1 MIDFCQTAGLQDRID
16 SGWGR
21 EGAVRGVLF
30 QSRFYLFR
38 LAMKQVIPETPPE
51 YDRARIV
58 ERPDGFYWQSKDG
71 GKESGPFPTLLEA
84 VEDMQYSADSDYE
97 PGESV
102 EQAEAEIGIADWV
115 DPETGEL
122 AEEQTPRIEDH

>member
-1 MIDFCQTAGLQDRID
+1 MKKKVKPEPLQD
-16 SGWGR
+16 
-21 EGAVRGVLF
+21 
-30 QSRFYLFR
+30 
-38 LAMKQVIPETPPE
+38 

-58 ERPDGFYWQSKDG
+58 ERPDGFYWQSSDG
-71 GKESGPFPTLLEA
+71 GKEAGPFPTLLEA
-84 VEDMQYSADSDYE
+84 VEDMQYSADSDFE

-102 EQAEAEIGIADWV
+102 EQAEAEIGISDWV

>member
-1 MIDFCQTAGLQDRID
+1 
-16 SGWGR
+16 
-21 EGAVRGVLF
+21 
-30 QSRFYLFR
+30 
-38 LAMKQVIPETPPE
+38 MKQVIPETPPE
-51 YDRARIV
+51 YDQARIV
-58 ERPDGFYWQSKDG
+58 ERPDGFYWQSRDG

-102 EQAEAEIGIADWV
+102 TQAEAEIGISDWV

-122 AEEQTPRIEDH
+122 AEDQLPRIEDH

>member
-1 MIDFCQTAGLQDRID
+1 
-16 SGWGR
+16 
-21 EGAVRGVLF
+21 
-30 QSRFYLFR
+30 
-38 LAMKQVIPETPPE
+38 MKKIIPETSPE
-51 YDRARIV
+51 FDRARVI

-71 GKESGPFPTLLEA
+71 GKESGPFVTLLEA

-115 DPETGEL
+115 DPDTGEL
-122 AEEQTPRIEDH
+122 AEEQGPRIEDH

>member
-1 MIDFCQTAGLQDRID
+1 
-16 SGWGR
+16 
-21 EGAVRGVLF
+21 
-30 QSRFYLFR
+30 
-38 LAMKQVIPETPPE
+38 MKKVIPETSPE
-51 YDRARIV
+51 SDRARVI

-71 GKESGPFPTLLEA
+71 GKESGPFATLLEA

-115 DPETGEL
+115 DPDTGEL
-122 AEEQTPRIEDH
+122 AEEQGPRIEDH

>member
-1 MIDFCQTAGLQDRID
+1 
-16 SGWGR
+16 
-21 EGAVRGVLF
+21 
-30 QSRFYLFR
+30 
-38 LAMKQVIPETPPE
+38 MKQVIPETPPG
-51 YDRARIV
+51 YDREWIV

-84 VEDMQYSADSDYE
+84 VEDMQYGADSDYE
-97 PGESV
+97 PGESADSNYEPGESV
-102 EQAEAEIGIADWV
+102 SEAEAEIGIADWV